1 MPPALHDLV
10 VLIINILN
18 DVIIVYFVVGNGTYT
33 VLMVMS
39 FVSVWMYQKR
49 IGYAG
54 IQEVRESPVT
64 PPVSVIV
71 PAYNEEN
78 SILLTVDSLMALD
91 YPDKEIVVVD
101 DGSTDQTLA
110 NLIERFQLIQMD
122 LIYRPH
128 LPATMPTAFYHNPHL
143 PMLTVVSK
151 PNGGK
156 PDALNVGI
164 NMARSPYFCTVD
176 ADCVIEKDAL
186 LRLMHPVIRS
196 PVNTVLSA
204 GIVRILNG
212 CRMRD
217 GKIVEIDLPRRAVE
231 KFQVVEYLRSFL
243 FGRPGWNMMQAT
255 FIASGAFC
263 IFHRET
269 TVDAGG
275 FSDETVTEDIDIV
288 ASIHRD
294 LRSKK
299 RKYQMVFST
308 DPICWTLAP
317 HNLKLLSRQRRRWQ
331 FGLIQTVMKHNR
343 MLFNSRYGV
352 LGLVSVPFHTFVEAF
367 GCVVEFV
374 GYVLIPFSFLLGLTP
389 LRIFLLFI
397 FLAMVYGALLSVGG
411 VLLEEITFRRYP
423 KMRDLLRLLL
433 FGALENFGYRQIL
446 VVYRVQAFLQFLRG
460 KKRWEKVRH
469 TQRAL
474 ESEA

>member
-1 MPPALHDLV
+1 M
-10 VLIINILN
+10 
-18 DVIIVYFVVGNGTYT
+18 
-33 VLMVMS
+33 
-39 FVSVWMYQKR
+39 
-49 IGYAG
+49 
-54 IQEVRESPVT
+54 RESPVT

-122 LIYRPH
+122 LIYRPR

-269 TVDAGG
+269 AVDAGG

-317 HNLKLLSRQRRRWQ
+317 HNLKLLARQRRRWQ

-423 KMRDLLRLLL
+423 KMRDLFRLLL
-433 FGALENFGYRQIL
+433 FGALENFGYRQIM